1 MAKSLDNGRRASLPE
16 QEEPKN
22 IYFKDVRN
30 YIALI
35 STKQRSKHV

>member
-1 MAKSLDNGRRASLPE
+1 MAKGLDNVRRFPE

-22 IYFKDVRN
+22 IYFKNART
-30 YIALI
+30 YITLI

>member
-1 MAKSLDNGRRASLPE
+1 MAKGLDNVRRFPE

>member
-1 MAKSLDNGRRASLPE
+1 MCAAFPNKKN
-16 QEEPKN
+16 QKN